1 MLIRTPRLLLR
12 PLELGDLDD
21 FHALDQADGVLSF
34 LRTTHRTREES
45 EAGLRRCL
53 AVNSLHHG
61 MGWFAAVDAAQG
73 PSEGSFLG
81 WFHLRAGAEGDI
93 FTPELGYRLHPD
105 HWGQGLATEGS
116 RALLEHAFDQLS
128 ARTVTAETMVVNA
141 ASRRVMERIGMRK
154 CSHRPWPHEDPVPG
168 REEGVVEYRITLDEW
183 LETYPDTRRQLHRA
197 QAQALRAKDQAAL
210 DRLRATGMA
219 LARVEAGGIRAS
231 DDLVAELARK
241 HEGL

>member
-12 PLELGDLDD
+12 PLELGDLDA
-21 FHALDQADGVLSF
+21 FHALDQADGVLRF

-53 AVNSLHHG
+53 AVNTLHHD
-61 MGWFAAVDAAQG
+61 MGWFAAVGVAG
-73 PSEGSFLG
+73 PAEGSFLG

-116 RALLEHAFDQLS
+116 RALLEHAFDQLN
-128 ARTVTAETMVVNA
+128 ARAVTAETMAVNA
-141 ASRRVMERIGMRK
+141 AARRVMERIGMRQAAEY
-154 CSHRPWPHEDPVPG
+154 PWPHEDRVPG
-168 REEGVVEYRITLDEW
+168 WEEGVVDYRISLDEW
-183 LETYPDTRRQLHRA
+183 LDSFPDTRRQLHQA
-197 QAQALRAKDQAAL
+197 QAQALRAKDQRAL

-231 DDLVAELARK
+231 DGLVAELARE